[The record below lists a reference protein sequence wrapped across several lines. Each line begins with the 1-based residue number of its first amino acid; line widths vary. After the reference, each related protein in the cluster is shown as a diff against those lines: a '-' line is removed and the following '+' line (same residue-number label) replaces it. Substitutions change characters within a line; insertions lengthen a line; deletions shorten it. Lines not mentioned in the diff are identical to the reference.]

1 MICHKNM
8 SLLCFCLLKGDKK
21 TLSLVQKIFLFVKNI
36 FCTNENFFLSPF
48 NKQKQRLGELEFK
61 YFGGSDV
68 VNKLKVDEFFY
79 RNFSSGKE
87 NDGQTTLVLCC
98 WFEVLILIEPLWN
111 LTYFRFAV
119 HEEYFFL
126 SFSRTYWY
134 H

>member
-1 MICHKNM
+1 MRNNLFATLEPPKYSNSNSPNI
-8 SLLCFCLLKGDKK
+8 CFCLLKGDKK
-21 TLSLVQKIFLFVKNI
+21 TFLLVENI
-36 FCTNENFFLSPF
+36 FWTNENVFLSPF

-98 WFEVLILIEPLWN
+98 
-111 LTYFRFAV
+111 
-119 HEEYFFL
+119 
-126 SFSRTYWY
+126 
-134 H
+134 